1 MTEINLPLELKY
13 FENKLDEL
21 IEHYQYLK
29 NENSHLKIK
38 LTNLTQ
44 EKVELLEKAA
54 LAKARVDT
62 MITKLKVMEPGSWI
76 KNRNMF
82 R

>member
-62 MITKLKVMEPGSWI
+62 MITKLKVMEPGS
-76 KNRNMF
+76 
-82 R
+82 

>member
-1 MTEINLPLELKY
+1 MTEIHLPQELKD

-21 IEHYQYLK
+21 IEQYKYLK
-29 NENSHLKIK
+29 NENSKLKIK
-38 LTNLTQ
+38 VEHLTQ

-62 MITKLKVMEPGSWI
+62 MITRLKVMEVGS
-76 KNRNMF
+76 
-82 R
+82 